1 MSGVKLENRVVI
13 VTGGAAGIG
22 RVYARRLLDE
32 GARVLIADIVDPG
45 DTVGALKAHG
55 DVRGIT
61 MDVASAASAQAMAE
75 AALQAFGRIDVLV
88 NNAAVFAAL
97 KPQTFDAIA
106 EPEWERVMAVNVKGV
121 WNCVKAVVPA
131 MKAQGG
137 GRIVNVASAI
147 APKGSPY
154 LLHYVVSKGAVITMT
169 RALARELG
177 EFGIAVNA
185 LAPGLTLS
193 DGVLKNP
200 DIAAFQAAPV
210 MQSRSFKRE
219 ETPEDLEGALV
230 FLASEESAFMTGQ
243 TVVVDGGSIFL

>member
-1 MSGVKLENRVVI
+1 
-13 VTGGAAGIG
+13 
-22 RVYARRLLDE
+22 
-32 GARVLIADIVDPG
+32 
-45 DTVGALKAHG
+45 
-55 DVRGIT
+55 
-61 MDVASAASAQAMAE
+61 MAE
-75 AALQAFGRIDVLV
+75 ATLQAFGRIDVLV

-97 KPQTFDAIA
+97 KPQAFDAIA
-106 EPEWERVMAVNVKGV
+106 EPEWDRVMAVNVKGV

-230 FLASEESAFMTGQ
+230 FLASAESAFMTGQ